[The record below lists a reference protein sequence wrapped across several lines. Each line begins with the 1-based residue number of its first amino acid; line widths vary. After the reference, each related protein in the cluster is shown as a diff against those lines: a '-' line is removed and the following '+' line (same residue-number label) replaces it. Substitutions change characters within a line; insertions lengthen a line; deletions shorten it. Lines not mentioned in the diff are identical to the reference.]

1 MNFGICK
8 LHDKKGSQIMLEILA
23 ESLLLATGIGPT
35 DARARALRELQ
46 LEDEAWRQ
54 KRRMER
60 FADART
66 R

>member
-1 MNFGICK
+1 
-8 LHDKKGSQIMLEILA
+8 MLEILA

-35 DARARALRELQ
+35 DPRARALRELQ
-46 LEDEAWRQ
+46 REDEAWRQ

-60 FADART
+60 LADART

>member
-1 MNFGICK
+1 
-8 LHDKKGSQIMLEILA
+8 MLEILA